1 MLITISREYA
11 AGGSEVAR
19 LVADGLGWE
28 VIDNEFIDRVAERA
42 GLSHDEVA
50 ELEEKPPSFLDRF
63 FRSTVLSA
71 PELFPLVPE
80 ATEALEE
87 RTLIKATRHIVTEL
101 AKRGRVVMV
110 GRAAAAVLAREH
122 DALHV
127 SLVAPREFR
136 IRTAMQTFGF
146 TREEATRT
154 LDETDRNRAR
164 YHREYYQR
172 DWRSPL
178 NYHMVLNTGALG
190 FEGAAAVVVAHC
202 RRLGW

>member
-28 VIDNEFIDRVAERA
+28 LVDNEFIDKVAERA
-42 GLSHDEVA
+42 GLAPEEVA

-71 PELFPLVPE
+71 PELVPLVPE
-80 ATEALEE
+80 ATELLEE
-87 RTLIKATRHIVTEL
+87 RTLIKATRRIVTEL

-110 GRAAAAVLAREH
+110 GRAAAAVLAHEH

-127 SLVAPREFR
+127 RVIGDREFR
-136 IRTAMQTFGF
+136 IRVAMSTFGF
-146 TREEATRT
+146 TQEQAART

-172 DWRSPL
+172 DWRDPL
-178 NYHMVLNTGALG
+178 SYHMTLNTGLLG
-190 FEGAAAVVVAHC
+190 FEGSAQLVIAEA
-202 RRLGW
+202 RRRGW